1 MISVTKLL
9 FARDYFGDRLRYTKN
24 AHTMRNGAAEG
35 VGPVVV
41 WNSTKTCNLKCM
53 HCYMQSDAKKYKDE
67 LTTEEAKKFIDDLAD
82 FHVPVLLFS
91 GGEPLMQWPF
101 VAEVIDRIGEIPAAV
116 ETSGY
121 APDDVFDDAMR
132 KCRLILMD
140 WKVSDP
146 ELHQKYTG
154 VPQARIRRHAEQL
167 AAGGVPFLL
176 RMPIIPGVNDTPF
189 HFETAAE
196 LVKNSKSLVRVD
208 VLPYQR
214 AAGAKYEMVGREYA
228 PGFDESVPPRFHTE
242 IFDRMGIPY
251 RVF

>member
-1 MISVTKLL
+1 
-9 FARDYFGDRLRYTKN
+9 
-24 AHTMRNGAAEG
+24 
-35 VGPVVV
+35 
-41 WNSTKTCNLKCM
+41 
-53 HCYMQSDAKKYKDE
+53 
-67 LTTEEAKKFIDDLAD
+67 
-82 FHVPVLLFS
+82 
-91 GGEPLMQWPF
+91 MQWPF
-101 VAEVIDRIGEIPAAV
+101 VAEVIDRLGEIPAAI

-132 KCRLILMD
+132 RCRLILMD

-196 LVKNSKSLVRVD
+196 LVKNSRSLVRVD

>member
-1 MISVTKLL
+1 MRAGSHLSIKEEQENHVRHTIHLPRQYLSQPPGGVRDERPYGEAGACRKIS
-9 FARDYFGDRLRYTKN
+9 DRLRRHQPREREHVQ
-24 AHTMRNGAAEG
+24 APREQHPR
-35 VGPVVV
+35 
-41 WNSTKTCNLKCM
+41 
-53 HCYMQSDAKKYKDE
+53 AKA
-67 LTTEEAKKFIDDLAD
+67 L
-82 FHVPVLLFS
+82 
-91 GGEPLMQWPF
+91 
-101 VAEVIDRIGEIPAAV
+101 
-116 ETSGY
+116 
-121 APDDVFDDAMR
+121 
-132 KCRLILMD
+132 RL
-140 WKVSDP
+140 
-146 ELHQKYTG
+146 
-154 VPQARIRRHAEQL
+154 RRHAEQL